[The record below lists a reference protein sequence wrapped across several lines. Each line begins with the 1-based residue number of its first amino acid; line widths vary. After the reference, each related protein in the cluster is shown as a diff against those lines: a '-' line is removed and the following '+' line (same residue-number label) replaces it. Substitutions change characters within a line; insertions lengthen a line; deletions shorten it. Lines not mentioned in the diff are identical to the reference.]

1 MPYRVPDYGP
11 VRVRTS
17 TTASELPTTNEL
29 EEGELALNINDGRLF
44 YQTSANAIGSFPS
57 ATGITKIV
65 AMTTAAYN
73 AITPDPNTLY
83 VVT

>member
-1 MPYRVPDYGP
+1 MPYRVPDSGP

-17 TTASELPTTNEL
+17 ITASESPTANEL
-29 EEGELALNINDGRLF
+29 EEGELALNSNDGRLF
-44 YQTSANAIGSFPS
+44 YQTSSNAIAGFPS
-57 ATGITKIV
+57 ATGINKIV

-83 VVT
+83 VLT

>member
-1 MPYRVPDYGP
+1 MPYRIPDRGP

-17 TTASELPTTNEL
+17 ITAAESPTTNEL
-29 EEGELALNINDGRLF
+29 EEGELALNSNDGRLF
-44 YQTSANAIGSFPS
+44 YQTSANAISAFPS
-57 ATGITKIV
+57 ATGITRIV

-83 VVT
+83 VLT